1 MTFEELWKRV
11 DALHILPD
19 TAIAQIP
26 GILSSTTKDKLSR
39 MTAEEVGKIVL
50 TAIEEINHGSVAPL
64 EELILKRL

>member
-1 MTFEELWKRV
+1 MTFEELWKQV

-39 MTAEEVGKIVL
+39 MTAEEVGKIC
-50 TAIEEINHGSVAPL
+50 
-64 EELILKRL
+64 